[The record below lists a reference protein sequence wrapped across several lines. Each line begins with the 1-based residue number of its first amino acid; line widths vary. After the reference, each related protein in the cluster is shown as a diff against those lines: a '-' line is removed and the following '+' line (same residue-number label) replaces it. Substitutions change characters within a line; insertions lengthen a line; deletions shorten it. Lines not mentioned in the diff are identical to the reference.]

1 MTERPPANAT
11 SRRHFIAGATLGAVA
26 TIGGSGL
33 VIGCSKKAKSTGT
46 ASNAKQTALVL
57 PKQIPKRFV
66 EPDIPGEGPIPD
78 GYLKYPK
85 ELVTAVKKKP
95 GSSGRPIT
103 TMNAWWGATP
113 PGPDRNSYLQAVNAE
128 LGVPLNPSVQDGN
141 TYAAKLSAILGARDV
156 PDLLSAPNWE
166 VDKIPRFAQAVKAL
180 FEDLTEYLSGDA
192 IAAYPMLAT
201 LPTPAWQ
208 HCVWGGRLAAVPFP
222 NDGAAFP
229 WGLFYRK
236 DLTDKAGVEAP
247 KSIDDLYA
255 FGKKMTNTEKGVWAF
270 GNVFHMVQM
279 FFKCPG
285 QHTGWRKKPGG
296 GLEHKYEMKE
306 YRQALEVTARL
317 FKEGWVHPDIIATN
331 GADSKTLFNGG
342 KMIMT
347 QDGMGVWRGTQGE
360 QSKVTPGFNIQ
371 PMPIFSASGGD
382 PIAWTEEK
390 PVFYTFVKKGLGK
403 ERVEELLRVLDW
415 CACPFGSA
423 EQQLGRFGV
432 EGKHFTRGP
441 DGSPVPTDLGRKEIC
456 GQWEALGGRMPALV
470 ATADVPN
477 YVQDSLAYTRAT
489 YKYKE
494 PNPFAGL
501 KIEYPAN
508 YSKII
513 QITEDK
519 INDVVRGRRPLGDF
533 EQVVKE
539 WRATGGDEGRA
550 FFEKVLADNG
560 R

>member
-1 MTERPPANAT
+1 MSERPPANAT
-11 SRRHFIAGATLGAVA
+11 SRRHFIAGTTLGVVA

-33 VIGCSKKAKSTGT
+33 VGGCSKKAKTTGA
-46 ASNAKQTALVL
+46 ASNAKQAALVL
-57 PKQIPKRFV
+57 PKQIPQRFV
-66 EPDIPGEGPIPD
+66 KPDIPGEGPIPD
-78 GYLKYPK
+78 GFLTYPK
-85 ELVTAVKKKP
+85 ELVTAIKKKP

-113 PGPDRNSYLQAVNAE
+113 PGPDRNAYLQALNAE

-141 TYAAKLSAILGARDV
+141 TYANKLSAILGARDV
-156 PDLLSAPNWE
+156 PELLSAPNWE

-192 IAAYPMLAT
+192 ITAYPMLAT

-222 NDGAAFP
+222 TDGPFP
-229 WGLFYRK
+229 YGLFYRK

-247 KSIDDLYA
+247 KSIEDLYA
-255 FGKKMTNTEKGVWAF
+255 FGKKMTNTDKGVWAF
-270 GNVFHMVQM
+270 GNIFHMVQM
-279 FFKCPG
+279 FFKCAG
-285 QHTGWRKKPGG
+285 VQGGWRKKPGG
-296 GLEHKYEMKE
+296 GLEHKYETKE
-306 YRQALEVTARL
+306 YRQALEATARL
-317 FKEGWVHPDIIATN
+317 FKEGWVHPDVIATN

-360 QSKVTPGFNIQ
+360 QVKVTPGFNIQ
-371 PMPIFSASGGD
+371 PVPIFSAMGGD
-382 PIAWTEEK
+382 PLAWTGEK

-415 CACPFGSA
+415 CACPFGTT

-456 GQWEALGGRMPALV
+456 GQWESLGGRMPAV
-470 ATADVPN
+470 ISTADVPN

-489 YKYKE
+489 YKFKE
-494 PNPFAGL
+494 PDFFEGIKL
-501 KIEYPAN
+501 EFPAN
-508 YSKII
+508 YSKIL

-519 INDVVRGRRPLGDF
+519 LNDVVRGRRPLGDLD
-533 EQVVKE
+533 QIVKE

-550 FFEKVLADNG
+550 FFEKALADNG